1 MENTVKL
8 EFTVAEINYILDCI
22 GNGSIKA
29 GKVLFDRIVAETQEQ
44 LAPKETPTEG

>member
-29 GKVLFDRIVAETQEQ
+29 GKILFDRIVAESQEQ
-44 LAPKETPTEG
+44 LAPSKRWGCK